1 GQVPNFDAG
10 SVEAAAAEAVRSGI
24 APAIMIDASHA
35 NSSKRPENQP
45 LVVADVAAQV
55 AAGDRRIIGVMIE
68 SNLVAGRQD
77 LVPGKPLVYGQSITD
92 GCIGWDTTV
101 EVLEQ
106 LADAVAA
113 RRQRTAK
120 VA

>member
-1 GQVPNFDAG
+1 
-10 SVEAAAAEAVRSGI
+10 
-24 APAIMIDASHA
+24 
-35 NSSKRPENQP
+35 
-45 LVVADVAAQV
+45 
-55 AAGDRRIIGVMIE
+55 
-68 SNLVAGRQD
+68 
-77 LVPGKPLVYGQSITD
+77 VPGKPLVYGQSITD

-106 LADAVAA
+106 LADAIAA